1 MKRVSKLVL
10 WVLLVE
16 LVISFAI
23 GARLRRELER
33 PVQYL
38 GSVLAARPLDVG

>member
-1 MKRVSKLVL
+1 MKRFSKLVL

-23 GARLRRELER
+23 GARLRSQLER

-38 GSVLAARPLDVG
+38 GSVLAPQPLDVG